1 MQTIVVVD
9 LVLLSATL
17 IVLVVGVVCYVRRL
31 NAGVREVSESL
42 TAFREQVLPLA
53 GQIRQTLDHT
63 NELVRT
69 TRDEVERIGRLTRI
83 VEDIVEGRT
92 IAKAAEKA
100 VESSKSTLV
109 SVLEGIREG
118 IRAFRHPAD
127 GSKEAKPD
135 EQ

>member
-1 MQTIVVVD
+1 MQTILVVD
-9 LVLLSATL
+9 VVLVSVTL
-17 IVLVVGVVCYVRRL
+17 IVLAVGVVCYIRRL
-31 NAGVREVSESL
+31 NAAVKEVSESL

-53 GQIRQTLDHT
+53 GQVRQTLDHT
-63 NELVRT
+63 DELVRT
-69 TRDEVERIGRLTRI
+69 TRDEVERIGRLTRT

-109 SVLEGIREG
+109 LVLEGIKEG

-127 GSKEAKPD
+127 RSKEAKAD